1 MSSFVDSTLSCYC
14 NVCADIEELVSHS
27 SLYID
32 GKGSE
37 WYELFCALRLYAFGS
52 PVRRT
57 SSNAYAPPPPG
68 CIRLRLFSADR
79 RRRGRVLDQVDFHLE
94 PNGGLDVDA
103 VRAYWGIKLLRPC
116 DTATEMVFAPAR
128 DDQWSALVLHNLT
141 HGKFNKLN
149 VIYVPSAE
157 DEFNPSKGTRP
168 AALAASFCMTQTVA
182 CVTVDWDLGFLNIE
196 AAPITLFT
204 NYSDVDQSVFAAKTH
219 RTGTPNTNLSYSSVA
234 NENLPD
240 FSADLVPAG
249 FQLAPNGQYL
259 IAQTHTGEHD
269 VVWYWTR
276 DLHPVFWWYS
286 GAFMTRFLFEILPTP
301 TSLHLTKGN

>member
-1 MSSFVDSTLSCYC
+1 MSSFVDSTLSCYR

-32 GKGSE
+32 GEGSE

-79 RRRGRVLDQVDFHLE
+79 RRRGRVLDQVDFRLE

-116 DTATEMVFAPAR
+116 DTATGMVFAPAR
-128 DDQWSALVLHNLT
+128 DDQWSALALHNLT

-168 AALAASFCMTQTVA
+168 AARRACRQFLHDPNWYIYMLLAFLLFCAFVPYALRAVASSFQFV
-182 CVTVDWDLGFLNIE
+182 I
-196 AAPITLFT
+196 ITLLLSIRLMWLLLK
-204 NYSDVDQSVFAAKTH
+204 YGVKT
-219 RTGTPNTNLSYSSVA
+219 L
-234 NENLPD
+234 
-240 FSADLVPAG
+240 
-249 FQLAPNGQYL
+249 
-259 IAQTHTGEHD
+259 
-269 VVWYWTR
+269 
-276 DLHPVFWWYS
+276 
-286 GAFMTRFLFEILPTP
+286 
-301 TSLHLTKGN
+301 